1 MLTLWKYRT
10 KVSIKKLISIAVI
23 WWRSKD
29 WLWHFDN
36 VLRDDFIR
44 FFKILIIWRRFFLNF
59 KFRRNIFFKTH
70 CSFAINLLELRFF
83 WYLLILVKQR
93 IFRLTEFFL
102 ENEFTSH
109 KELTCNYDVQKTILI
124 RVNVTMFVNMSVKF
138 CYLGFYFIN
147 QWFVLDFFNSF
158 MSQ

>member
-36 VLRDDFIR
+36 VLRDDFVR
-44 FFKILIIWRRFFLNF
+44 FFKILIIWRSFFLNF
-59 KFRRNIFFKTH
+59 ELRRNIFFKTH
-70 CSFAINLLELRFF
+70 CSFPVDFLELRFF
-83 WYLLILVKQR
+83 GDFLILVKQR

-109 KELTCNYDVQKTILI
+109 KELTCNYNIQKTILI
-124 RVNVTMFVNMSVKF
+124 RINVTMLVNMSVKF
-138 CYLGFYFIN
+138 CDLGFNFIY
-147 QWFVLDFFNSF
+147 QWLILDFFYSL